1 MKMVM
6 TVARIVMGAV
16 FLAMGING
24 FIQFIP
30 LPDKGPEAQAFL
42 QALQQAGYF
51 WPFEKG
57 CEILFGG
64 LLLIDRFVIFAIK
77 GLASI
82 IANII
87 LFHIFLDPGGA
98 HLAVIVL
105 VCEIILVAGYWKSHF
120 APLFRDP
127 SRSELR

>member
-1 MKMVM
+1 MNILMIS
-6 TVARIVMGAV
+6 ARIVMGAI

-30 LPDKGPEAQAFL
+30 LPEKGPEAQAFL
-42 QALQQAGYF
+42 TALEQAGYF

-64 LLLIDRFVIFAIK
+64 LLLINRFVVFAIK

-87 LFHIFLDPGGA
+87 LFHIFLDPRSA
-98 HLAVIVL
+98 HLALIVL
-105 VCEIILVAGYWKSHF
+105 ICEVILVAGNWKTHF
-120 APLFRDP
+120 APLFRGHRDA
-127 SRSELR
+127 